1 MIKAT
6 KCLFTSGLFLS
17 LLAGFV
23 LLGSAS
29 AGGRDKSNSGVKQ
42 GARLGRSFTLKA
54 GRQVTLQGGK
64 LRIKFAAVEEDSRCP
79 SDVTCVW
86 AGNASVRLE
95 VSAGGKD
102 NQNLTLSTGHG
113 ATFVSERQ
121 YHGYKVRLVGLN
133 PYPRSTQHIAPGDYI
148 ATLLVAK

>member
-6 KCLFTSGLFLS
+6 RCLFISGLILCVS
-17 LLAGFV
+17 AGFV
-23 LLGSAS
+23 LLGSAN
-29 AGGRDKSNSGVKQ
+29 AGGRDKSNGGAKQ
-42 GARLGRSFTLKA
+42 VTRLGRSFTLKT

-113 ATFVSERQ
+113 ATFVSEKQ
-121 YHGYKVRLVGLN
+121 YHGYNVRLVVLN

-148 ATLLVAK
+148 ATLLVTR

>member
-1 MIKAT
+1 MTKAT
-6 KCLFTSGLFLS
+6 KCVFTSRLILCV
-17 LLAGFV
+17 LAGFM

-29 AGGRDKSNSGVKQ
+29 AVGGDKSNSSAKQ
-42 GARLGRSFTLKA
+42 VVRLGRSFTLKA

-95 VSAGGKD
+95 VSARGKD

-113 ATFVSERQ
+113 ATFVSERE
-121 YHGYKVRLVGLN
+121 YHGYKVRLVALN
-133 PYPRSTQHIAPGDYI
+133 PYPRSTQHIAPGDYV
-148 ATLLVAK
+148 ATLLVTK